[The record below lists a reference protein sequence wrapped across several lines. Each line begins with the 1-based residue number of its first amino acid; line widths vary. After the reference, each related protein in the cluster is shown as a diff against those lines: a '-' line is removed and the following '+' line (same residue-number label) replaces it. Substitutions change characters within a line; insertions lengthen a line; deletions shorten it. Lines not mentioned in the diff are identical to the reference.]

1 MNIYLLAS
9 IEGLINIIDII
20 LIEFIMKLFKLDAL
34 NLYESFIIFLNSQN
48 LRIVCY
54 IYFIFEFIYKY
65 YFFIII
71 KSLNP
76 SFTPVGHLF
85 FVLILAILMER
96 NILRIISFLLSFLGC
111 LIYLE
116 ILIIDKCRLGTNVKI
131 NIEARALKSFMNDL
145 ELIKDSSINE
155 DTLEKIEE

>member
-20 LIEFIMKLFKLDAL
+20 LIEFIMKLFNLNAL
-34 NLYESFIIFLNSQN
+34 NLYQSFIFFFNSQN
-48 LRIVCY
+48 LRIACY
-54 IYFIFEFIYKY
+54 INFIFEFIYGY

-85 FVLILAILMER
+85 FVIIFEILMEI

-116 ILIIDKCRLGTNVKI
+116 ILIIDKYGLGTYVKI
-131 NIEARALKSFMNDL
+131 NIKDRASKTFIDDT
-145 ELIKDSSINE
+145 ELITNSSINE
-155 DTLEKIEE
+155 ESFEKIED